1 MSSNKIYY
9 LSGDLLQ
16 YKHFTL
22 KLYLWVVNFVQAWEC
37 IF

>member
-1 MSSNKIYY
+1 MSSNTIYY

-16 YKHFTL
+16 YQYFTL
-22 KLYLWVVNFVQAWEC
+22 QLYLWVVNFMQALEC